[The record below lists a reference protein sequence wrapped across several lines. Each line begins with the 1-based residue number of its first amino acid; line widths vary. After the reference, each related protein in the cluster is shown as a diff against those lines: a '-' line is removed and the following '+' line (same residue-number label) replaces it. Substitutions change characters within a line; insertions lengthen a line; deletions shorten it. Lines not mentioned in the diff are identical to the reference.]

1 MRYSYI
7 SRARWS
13 GSGMALTSWSYTAL
27 ARCSCSSI
35 SCSVA
40 PRLEPFWVRSF
51 AKSYVNASA
60 SSFGFIIPASAG

>member
-1 MRYSYI
+1 
-7 SRARWS
+7 
-13 GSGMALTSWSYTAL
+13 MALTSWSYTAL

-51 AKSYVNASA
+51 AKSCVNASA
-60 SSFGFIIPASAG
+60 SSFGFIIPASVG